1 MESPRKLWRT
11 RWSSN
16 EPADEFIVENPATGA
31 TLAVVQGSGAA
42 EVDAAV
48 NAAHQAFQMDWR
60 NRPAR
65 ERGKL
70 LLEIAQV
77 IRAHADEIAWLE
89 TRENGKPFGQSR
101 FVDVEACIGSF
112 EFFGSLIEK
121 LPGHCN
127 DLGAIL
133 STEFLEPYGVIGGI
147 IPFNWPPI
155 HFAAKTAPALAV
167 GNTVVLKPGEQA
179 PLAVMRLA
187 ELAGRVLPEDVLHV
201 VPGTGKT
208 GAALVSHP
216 LVRKLSFT
224 GAPETGK
231 KVLQAAANNLT
242 PALLELGGKNPL
254 IVFADADVE
263 RALAA
268 AVEGAFFNQGEAC
281 TAASRLLVHSS
292 LHDLFVEKMSAAVRK
307 LRVGDGLNPAT
318 HVGPLVTKQQQHR
331 VLDYIAIGQQEGAR
345 IAAQAALPTD
355 EVLRGGFFVAPTLFT
370 EVTPEH
376 RIAREEIFGPVTC
389 VLKFDSYKEAIA
401 IANDTEFGLVAA
413 VFTRDQQLAMRASR
427 DLEAGIVFV
436 NNYNRQFMGTP
447 FGGVKASGYGRE
459 HCVQTLQEFGYTK
472 AVRTLSGRGE
482 PLQWPALKELLG

>member
-1 MESPRKLWRT
+1 MEVQHT
-11 RWSSN
+11 RWSSHD
-16 EPADEFIVENPATGA
+16 PADQFVVENPATGA
-31 TLAVVQGSGAA
+31 PLAVVQGSGTY
-42 EVDAAV
+42 EVSAAV
-48 NAAHQAFQMDWR
+48 NAAHHAFQAHWR

-77 IRAHADEIAWLE
+77 IRAHADEIARLE
-89 TRENGKPFGQSR
+89 TLENGKPFGQAR
-101 FVDVEACIGSF
+101 YMDVEACIGSF
-112 EFFGSLIEK
+112 EFFGALIEK
-121 LPGHCN
+121 LPGTYN
-127 DLGAIL
+127 DLGPIL

-179 PLAVMRLA
+179 PLAVMRLV
-187 ELAGRVLPEDVLHV
+187 ELANSVLPEDVLHV

-224 GAPETGK
+224 GAPETGR

-254 IVFADADVE
+254 LVFADAEVE

-292 LHDLFVEKMSAAVRK
+292 LRDVFVEKMIAAVRK

-318 HVGPLVTKQQQHR
+318 HVGPLVTKQQQQR
-331 VLDYIAIGQQEGAR
+331 VLDYIAIGEQEGAC

-355 EVLRGGFFVAPTLFT
+355 EALRNGFFVAPTLFT
-370 EVTPEH
+370 EVKPEH

-389 VLKFDSYKEAIA
+389 VIQFDTYEEAIA
-401 IANDTEFGLVAA
+401 IANGTDFGLVAA

-436 NNYNRQFMGTP
+436 NNYNRQFLGTP
-447 FGGVKASGYGRE
+447 FGGIKASGYGRE

-482 PLQWPALKELLG
+482 AMQWPALKELLG